1 MTEKYLNRTFILGI
15 GFTLLVALISMM
27 LSQLP
32 IIQNIGALAVA
43 LLIGLVYRQTF
54 GYPESI
60 RPGITFSA
68 KKLLRVAI
76 VFYGFKLNLQLI
88 ISEGWIMLVIGAGVI
103 LLSFLLMHVFNKF
116 MNTNSSIMFLL
127 AAGTGICGAAAIS
140 AVSSITKAKEED
152 TAISIGLI
160 SVVGTVFALVY
171 TFIGPAFNMDNGV
184 YGLWSGLS
192 LHEIAQVVL
201 AGATGGDDG
210 MAMALLSKLSRVFL
224 LIPVSFIIMYAFAKR
239 NHTDATGKVD
249 IPYFLIFFLVVTVL
263 NSFIYIPDNIR
274 NIIDQVTTL
283 LMVMAMVGLGLS
295 VSLKSIRE
303 KAMKPL
309 IALIVV
315 SIILSVVTYY
325 VASFI
330 N

>member
-1 MTEKYLNRTFILGI
+1 MTEKYLNRPFILGI
-15 GFTLLVALISMM
+15 TFTLIVALISIA
-27 LSQLP
+27 LSHLP

-43 LLIGLVYRQTF
+43 LLIGLVYRQAL
-54 GYPESI
+54 GYPEI
-60 RPGITFSA
+60 LRPGITFSA

-88 ISEGWIMLVIGAGVI
+88 ISEGWIMLVLGAGVI
-103 LLSFLLMHVFNKF
+103 LLSFLLMHIFNKF

-160 SVVGTVFALVY
+160 SIVGTVFALSY
-171 TFIGPAFNMDNGV
+171 TFIGPALNMDNSV

-201 AGATGGDDG
+201 AGASGGDDG

-224 LIPVSFIIMYAFAKR
+224 LIPVSFIIMYMISKK
-239 NHTDATGKVD
+239 NHTNREGKVD
-249 IPYFLIFFLVVTVL
+249 IPYFLLFFIAVTVI
-263 NSFIYIPDNIR
+263 NSFIYIPDQIR
-274 NIIDQVTTL
+274 AIIDQLTTL
-283 LMVMAMVGLGLS
+283 FMVMAMVGLGLS
-295 VSLKSIRE
+295 VSLKAIKE

-309 IALIVV
+309 IALVLV
-315 SIILSVVTYY
+315 SFILSVVTYY

-330 N
+330 I